1 MKRSIPIL
9 LPELNFKKLNG
20 MDNPEDMRRFTN
32 RYCLTGSFGCT
43 QGVILE
49 RYGVS
54 LTNKS
59 LIGFSTGATSSLS
72 MQSTKLIFKLSLISL
87 TGVGEQ

>member
-1 MKRSIPIL
+1 
-9 LPELNFKKLNG
+9 
-20 MDNPEDMRRFTN
+20 MDNPEDTRRFTN

-43 QGVILE
+43 RGVILE

-72 MQSTKLIFKLSLISL
+72 MQSKLIYKLSLISL